1 LKDKINRFLLKQVNM
16 EHTITACMVTFLGT
30 IVLIVVWLTILA
42 GSFGNLVNTVKFAQ
56 ILSLTD
62 RVYIG
67 ESNSDEVS
75 DAAFDAMIESLGD
88 RWSYY
93 MSREE
98 YEQYQQVQ
106 SNRYTGIGVTLQKEE
121 RGWLIVSVA
130 ADSPAQR
137 AGMEADTFLIEV
149 NGTEVSSLESS
160 EISAMMR
167 ETPDDVT
174 VVTEDMDGN
183 RQNFS
188 LILEEIYTNPVSY
201 EMMEET
207 TGYIRLENF
216 DETCA
221 EQAIEAVEA
230 LLEQGAASLIFDV
243 RSNGGGYVTEMCDLL
258 DYLLPEGEIFVFV
271 DHEGN
276 ETVTESDAE
285 HVNLPMAVL
294 VDENS
299 YSAAEFF
306 AAALREYDAAT
317 VVGMPTTG
325 KNRSQSNWILMDGS
339 AVHLSSKC
347 YLTPDRVDLTQ
358 QGGITPDFVVEYGE
372 NDPQL
377 AAALELF
384 H

>member
-1 LKDKINRFLLKQVNM
+1 
-16 EHTITACMVTFLGT
+16 
-30 IVLIVVWLTILA
+30 
-42 GSFGNLVNTVKFAQ
+42 
-56 ILSLTD
+56 
-62 RVYIG
+62 
-67 ESNSDEVS
+67 
-75 DAAFDAMIESLGD
+75 
-88 RWSYY
+88 

-276 ETVTESDAE
+276 ETVTDRKS
-285 HVNLPMAVL
+285 
-294 VDENS
+294 
-299 YSAAEFF
+299 
-306 AAALREYDAAT
+306 
-317 VVGMPTTG
+317 VV
-325 KNRSQSNWILMDGS
+325 
-339 AVHLSSKC
+339 
-347 YLTPDRVDLTQ
+347 
-358 QGGITPDFVVEYGE
+358 
-372 NDPQL
+372 
-377 AAALELF
+377 
-384 H
+384 

>member
-1 LKDKINRFLLKQVNM
+1 MKDKINRFLLKQVNM

-42 GSFGNLVNTVKFAQ
+42 GNFGNLVNTVKFAQ

-130 ADSPAQR
+130 ANSPAEK
-137 AGMEADTFLIEV
+137 AGILADTYLMEV

-306 AAALREYDAAT
+306 AAALREYEAAT

-325 KNRSQSNWILMDGS
+325 KNRSQSNWILVDGS

-347 YLTPDRVDLTQ
+347 YLTPSRVDLTQ